1 MKLELKEF
9 EEKMKK
15 SVAGLESEYATIS
28 AGRASASV
36 LDRVQVEYFGSN
48 MPINQ
53 VAEIKMA
60 DPRTLVISPW
70 DASCLKNIEKAIL
83 ASDLGINPQND
94 GKVIRLIFPPLTED
108 RRKEIVKDVQ
118 KIAEETKIQ
127 IRNARRDTIEKLK
140 AMKKAGELTEDDLK
154 QGEKKT
160 QDLTDKYIK
169 NIDKLSADKQKEILE
184 M

>member
-53 VAEIKMA
+53 VAEIKMP

-94 GKVIRLIFPPLTED
+94 GKVIRLAFPQPTEE
-108 RRKEIVKDVQ
+108 RRKELAK
-118 KIAEETKIQ
+118 KAEKFAEECKVAV
-127 IRNARRDTIEKLK
+127 RNVRRDANEKAK
-140 AMKKAGELTEDDLK
+140 EMKKNGAMTEDEQKASEK
-154 QGEKKT
+154 QVQE
-160 QDLTDKYIK
+160 LTDKYVA
-169 NIDKLSADKQKEILE
+169 NIEKDAETKKKEI
-184 M
+184 MTV

>member
-48 MPINQ
+48 MPVNQ
-53 VAEIKMA
+53 VAEIKMP

-94 GKVIRLIFPPLTED
+94 GKVIRLAFPQPTEE
-108 RRKEIVKDVQ
+108 RRKELAK
-118 KIAEETKIQ
+118 KAEKFAEECKVAV
-127 IRNARRDTIEKLK
+127 RNVRRDANEKAK
-140 AMKKAGELTEDDLK
+140 EMKKNGAMTEDEQKASEK
-154 QGEKKT
+154 QVQE
-160 QDLTDKYIK
+160 LTDKYVA
-169 NIDKLSADKQKEILE
+169 NIDKVAETKKKEI
-184 M
+184 MTV